1 MCNYGIYHK
10 PFSFFVVVLI
20 KTHILLLVLFKLV
33 SFYFIFKKIKKM
45 EAKDDLI
52 KNKYNIFRTSNPIMF
67 ISDHIDLIKSQI
79 DLKAEILITYRL
91 NEGKR
96 DQISI
101 DAVNSF
107 REKLLEYLNTFEK
120 KCITKCTKNFTDCNE
135 QIKTAFNRL
144 KLDIN
149 DDSLLFQLQQELLL
163 NTSIFFVKIFKVKFP
178 NYFGSLV
185 VINFYL
191 SDHII
196 SIIK

>member
-10 PFSFFVVVLI
+10 PFSFFFFVVLI
-20 KTHILLLVLFKLV
+20 KTHITLFKLV
-33 SFYFIFKKIKKM
+33 SFYFIFKNKLKKM
-45 EAKDDLI
+45 ESKDDLI
-52 KNKYNIFRTSNPIMF
+52 KNKFNIFRTSNPIMF
-67 ISDHIDLIKSQI
+67 ICDHIDLIKSQI

-107 REKLLEYLNTFEK
+107 REKLLDYLNTFEK
-120 KCITKCTKNFTDCNE
+120 KCITNCTKNLTDCNE
-135 QIKTAFNRL
+135 QIETALNRL

-149 DDSLLFQLQQELLL
+149 DDSLIFQLQQELLL

-191 SDHII
+191 SDDII

>member
-10 PFSFFVVVLI
+10 PFSFFFVVLI
-20 KTHILLLVLFKLV
+20 KTHITLFKLV
-33 SFYFIFKKIKKM
+33 SFYFIFKNKLKKM
-45 EAKDDLI
+45 ESKDDLI
-52 KNKYNIFRTSNPIMF
+52 KNKFNIFRTSNPIMF
-67 ISDHIDLIKSQI
+67 ICDHIDLIKSQI

-107 REKLLEYLNTFEK
+107 REKLLDYLNTFEK
-120 KCITKCTKNFTDCNE
+120 KCITNCTKNLTDCNE
-135 QIKTAFNRL
+135 QIETALNRL

-149 DDSLLFQLQQELLL
+149 DDSLIFQLQQELLL

-191 SDHII
+191 SDDII